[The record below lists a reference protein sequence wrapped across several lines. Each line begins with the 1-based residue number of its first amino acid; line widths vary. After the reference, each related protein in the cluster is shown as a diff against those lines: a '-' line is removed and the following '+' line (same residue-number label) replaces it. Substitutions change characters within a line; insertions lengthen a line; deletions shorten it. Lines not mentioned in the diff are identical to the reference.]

1 MWEIVWR
8 DYKRAFTWAGA
19 SDSVIASALT
29 HLGVTQRTRAP
40 PLVYINTTTRV
51 HARACLLNRVTIYTD
66 TQTRTYI
73 YIYNS
78 NLCIAVTRARP
89 IVEFVASSRMEKLE
103 RVGIF
108 YFLQCFINRLLS
120 PSLCLFLPI
129 TRALYILIKL

>member
-1 MWEIVWR
+1 MRNCLARLQARVHMGGRKWQRNCVGINPLGR
-8 DYKRAFTWAGA
+8 YPAHACAATSIYKHDDK
-19 SDSVIASALT
+19 SS
-29 HLGVTQRTRAP
+29 RTRVSLKP
-40 PLVYINTTTRV
+40 RHHLYRHTNTYI
-51 HARACLLNRVTIYTD
+51 
-66 TQTRTYI
+66 YI